1 MNMAHE
7 IPGSKNFTGL
17 SRKVIE
23 YSERFASIVAHI
35 KDPDFPDTL
44 WHSLEELVDVD
55 HFVRQGVFLT
65 ATPETINWATY
76 KNYIM
81 QYAGAT
87 EWEATLRHITEQDNR
102 VILELEERNTRDGFT
117 HIANTVT
124 VYGFNDAGRVRT
136 LEVYVMSLNG

>member
-23 YSERFASIVAHI
+23 YSERFALIVAHI
-35 KDPDFPDTL
+35 KDPEFPDTL
-44 WHSLEELVDVD
+44 WQSLEELVDVD
-55 HFVRQGVFLT
+55 NFVRQGVFLT
-65 ATPETINWATY
+65 ATPETIDWPTY
-76 KNYIM
+76 KSYIT
-81 QYAGAT
+81 QYAGGT
-87 EWEATLRHITEQDNR
+87 RWEGTLRHITEQGNR
-102 VILELEERNTRDGFT
+102 VILELQERNTRDGFT

-124 VYGFNDAGRVRT
+124 VYDFNEAGRVRT